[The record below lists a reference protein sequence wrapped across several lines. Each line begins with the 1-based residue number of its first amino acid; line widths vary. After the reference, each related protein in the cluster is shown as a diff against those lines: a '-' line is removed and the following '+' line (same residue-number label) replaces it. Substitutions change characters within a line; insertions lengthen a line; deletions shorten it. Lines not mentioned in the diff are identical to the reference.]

1 MNSDQLFTLLSLLSL
16 NSCILLLN
24 GQSVPITS
32 MIKTI
37 FFSNTQI
44 KNQILLPGFKVPDK
58 MLQLFLEDSSPSVYS
73 QPSAASRAQPR
84 RQASEGV
91 VVYWCLELCVY
102 TVTLTIP
109 SAVIC

>member
-16 NSCILLLN
+16 IMYS
-24 GQSVPITS
+24 ITKLS
-32 MIKTI
+32 ECSNYFYDQNH

-58 MLQLFLEDSSPSVYS
+58 MLQLFLEDSSPSPYS

-84 RQASEGV
+84 RQAIEGV
-91 VVYWCLELCVY
+91 VVYWCLELCVHP
-102 TVTLTIP
+102 VTLTIP
-109 SAVIC
+109 SVIIC